1 MQGMKLTFISSLAES
16 MIKAVLLMCLLPIG
30 GSFAIQDEPGNRNKD
45 LKQEP
50 LASPATTSE
59 KHNRDLSGTLSQCA
73 LNVKGSSEII
83 LG

>member
-16 MIKAVLLMCLLPIG
+16 MSKAVLLMCLLPIG

-50 LASPATTSE
+50 LPSPATTSE
-59 KHNRDLSGTLSQCA
+59 KHKQGSVWDTESVCSEC
-73 LNVKGSSEII
+73 KGK
-83 LG
+83 